1 MSKYGIVV
9 IGYNRIDS
17 LQRLMRSLLLAS
29 YPQKVDLIISIDNS
43 GTDIV
48 EKYAKTVEWAHG
60 EKIIK
65 TYPERMGLKK
75 HVLNCGTYLNEY
87 DYDAIAVLEDDLFVS
102 PGFFE
107 YMIQTVEF
115 YKDND
120 AIAGIS
126 LYTHSWNINADR
138 PFMPIYKGYDVFYLQ
153 YPQSWGQIWMK
164 RQWNDFYS
172 WYEESKYEQLDLS
185 YIPDNVLA
193 WPASSWLKFH
203 VEYCID
209 RNKFFVYPYQS
220 LTTNFADAG
229 THYAFSTNKMQVP
242 LNSGVGKK
250 YIFPKLFEYTSV
262 YDCYYED
269 MQLSK
274 AVGVEEDELVVDLY
288 SKKKVYSKNAKY
300 LLSTKPLEYKILKT
314 YGLQMRPWELNVI
327 YEIPGEEIY
336 LYDLSSCNKEQK
348 VKYNSIIHWIYDTR
362 GEKIMKHN
370 FIGIIF
376 NEIYSRMK
384 RR

>member
-1 MSKYGIVV
+1 MSKSGIVV

-48 EKYAKTVEWAHG
+48 ENYAKTVEWAHG

-75 HVLNCGTYLNEY
+75 HVLKCGTYLNEY

-138 PFMPIYKGYDVFYLQ
+138 PFMPIYKGYDVFYFQ
-153 YPQSWGQIWMK
+153 
-164 RQWNDFYS
+164 
-172 WYEESKYEQLDLS
+172 
-185 YIPDNVLA
+185 
-193 WPASSWLKFH
+193 
-203 VEYCID
+203 
-209 RNKFFVYPYQS
+209 
-220 LTTNFADAG
+220 
-229 THYAFSTNKMQVP
+229 
-242 LNSGVGKK
+242 
-250 YIFPKLFEYTSV
+250 
-262 YDCYYED
+262 
-269 MQLSK
+269 
-274 AVGVEEDELVVDLY
+274 
-288 SKKKVYSKNAKY
+288 
-300 LLSTKPLEYKILKT
+300 
-314 YGLQMRPWELNVI
+314 
-327 YEIPGEEIY
+327 
-336 LYDLSSCNKEQK
+336 
-348 VKYNSIIHWIYDTR
+348 
-362 GEKIMKHN
+362 
-370 FIGIIF
+370 
-376 NEIYSRMK
+376 
-384 RR
+384 